1 MKTVPVMILALVAM
15 ATPSA
20 AFTPRV
26 LHTQT
31 ASRIFG
37 LGAIPGGW
45 KGGFSESNPAYAY
58 PEPRQESRV
67 PDVSD
72 LPILDNLANIPLLTR
87 QQRVQWP
94 QFSWLTVEGNEDSRV
109 YQMFA
114 PNISRLGYTDDGRV
128 YSIICP
134 QQGFGSEMLGEMNI
148 EVTVTG
154 NRGWVNEPEK
164 DVYAE
169 MGVEGKIWFSGRTNK
184 RPIMLKLLERVL
196 RRSDFPFSKD
206 QAILVSTN
214 MPNDPSTKNFPLIN
228 GTNPEFPIP
237 NFGRHDVDAYGVAHL
252 NVEIGKIHKTGV
264 EKIDAFNELVINIF
278 NLGAGNIFKE
288 KSVLS
293 WNVWFEEPELVDQGE
308 WADHAEYWRKS
319 LMVNHTSPGG
329 NEGSDQQYFDGTLF
343 EPLKLARR
351 QLELELIEDFIE
363 KHADHK
369 TYIEEFHDFLNEEGM
384 KTPFLDKLED
394 IKDQFEDRVESRF
407 EKYEDFKNNIEDRV
421 ESRFEE
427 IFKRFK

>member
-1 MKTVPVMILALVAM
+1 MKTIPFTIFALA
-15 ATPSA
+15 ATTAA
-20 AFTPRV
+20 AFTAPRPHV
-26 LHTQT
+26 PSKTCTQT
-31 ASRIFG
+31 GTRVFG
-37 LGAIPGGW
+37 LGAIPDGW

-58 PEPRQESRV
+58 PEP
-67 PDVSD
+67 DVSD
-72 LPILDNLANIPLLTR
+72 LPIEDNLANIPLLTR

-94 QFSWLTVEGNEDSRV
+94 QFSWLTVDRNEDSRV

-134 QQGFGSEMLGEMNI
+134 QQGFGSEILGEMNI

-169 MGVEGKIWFSGRTNK
+169 LGVEGKIWFSEPTNK
-184 RPIMLKLLERVL
+184 RSKFLKLLERVY

-214 MPNDPSTKNFPLIN
+214 MPGNASNPIFQLIN
-228 GTNPEFPIP
+228 GTNTEFPIP
-237 NFGRHDVDAYGVAHL
+237 SFGRHDVDAYGVAHI

-278 NLGAGNIFKE
+278 NLGSGNIFKE

-293 WNVWFEEPELVDQGE
+293 WNVWFEEPELVDQDE

-329 NEGSDQQYFDGTLF
+329 NEGSAQQYFDGTPF
-343 EPLKLARR
+343 EPLKLARK
-351 QLELELIEDFIE
+351 QKELELIMDFLE
-363 KHADHK
+363 RHADHK
-369 TYIEEFHDFLNEEGM
+369 TYIADFHDFLNEEGI
-384 KTPFLDKLED
+384 KTPVLDKLED
-394 IKDQFEDRVESRF
+394 IKDKLEDRVET
-407 EKYEDFKNNIEDRV
+407 
-421 ESRFEE
+421 RFEE
-427 IFKRFK
+427 IFKRVKPQ